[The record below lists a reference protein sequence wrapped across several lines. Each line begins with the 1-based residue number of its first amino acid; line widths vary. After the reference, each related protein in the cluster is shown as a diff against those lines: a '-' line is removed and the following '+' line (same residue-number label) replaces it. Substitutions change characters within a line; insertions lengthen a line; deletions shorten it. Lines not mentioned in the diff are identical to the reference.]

1 MSLVNIFIDRPRILI
16 LTLVFILLAGASS
29 YISIPRQENPELA
42 QRWASIIAIDP
53 GASASR
59 IETQVVIKLESA
71 LQEIIEIER
80 LDANIQ
86 AGSAQILIEL
96 EDSVTFDLIEQ
107 TWSEILDKI
116 ALVEPTLPST
126 TKVELIR
133 SSGPPISVLYALTWK
148 GQGEAPIILMSR
160 LGDELRRKLAFVDNT
175 ERTGLFGIA
184 NEEVLVEIDTNKLA
198 LLNLSLAQVSQALA
212 TYDSK
217 KPLGKSS
224 DANNEIL
231 LKIKENL
238 VNVSQIK
245 DLPIQVIDG
254 YGVVRLQDIA
264 SVKKKPF
271 TPIEDIALSN
281 GKRTVLVEAK
291 AAFGQR
297 IDLYVGQ
304 ADKVADEFREVLPD
318 EIVLENIYSES
329 FYTKKMFDTL
339 TRSII
344 YAIILVL
351 LLSFFLLGLRAALI
365 VSAILPFTISL
376 VLLGCRIL
384 EMPLHQTSIT
394 GIIIALGLLIDN
406 GIIVV
411 EDYKHRRSV
420 GLQPREAI
428 NKTINQLVIPL
439 LAATFTTVFAFLP
452 IATGD
457 GASTEFVGG
466 MAVTVILAITS
477 SLFLALTIVP
487 VMMAYLERVK
497 FFNKISFNKNGYSNK
512 KLLEKYRALLL
523 WAYSKPRRAMGIAL
537 FLPFLGFFL
546 FSSIPQDFFPAQDRN
561 MFRVSVELPI
571 NSTAEETERSVYE
584 IRKQILKTGVV
595 ESDVWFIGRRLP
607 RILYNVVAGDS
618 AVGSNHIAEGVYFAS
633 SYKDMMN
640 ILPSLAKNISQS
652 NPDIEV
658 RVDKFYSG
666 PPVFA
671 AIDYYITG
679 DDPELLQ
686 ALGEKLELIISKAP
700 NISSTNA
707 TLSSYETNI
716 EIDFNNSNM
725 ALSSKQM
732 EAILLE
738 LAAANNGIVVGSML
752 DGNKDLPI
760 RMKSSN
766 GINSSIENI
775 GMLTLAGPASVDYVE
790 NFGKTSLTRTSE
802 FIERTNGEKKN
813 SVQGQIWT
821 GNLASGVEA
830 AIKDEI
836 ETFKL
841 SLPAG
846 YSLESDGEADTAAES
861 QGQIIS
867 SAAIFFVLIV
877 IGLVAALNSFKQAGI
892 ILSVAILCVGLSFVG
907 LVVGQQNYGFIAT
920 VGAIGL
926 AGLAINDSIV
936 VLSHIKEE
944 AENNGLTKAKLVEV
958 VIRST
963 RHVLTTS
970 ATTIGGFL
978 PLLFASIFFRPL
990 AWGMV
995 VGVIGSSI
1003 IAVFYIPA
1011 MFISVSY
1018 THLTLPTK
1026 A

>member
-1 MSLVNIFIDRPRILI
+1 MSLINIFIDRPRILI

-59 IETQVVIKLESA
+59 IETQVITKLESA

-86 AGSAQILIEL
+86 AGSAQMLIEL
-96 EDSVTFDLIEQ
+96 EDYVTFDLIEQ

-116 ALVEPTLPST
+116 ALVEPTLPKT
-126 TKVELIR
+126 TSVELIR

-184 NEEVLVEIDTNKLA
+184 NEEVLVEIDTNKLG

-212 TYDSK
+212 NYDSK

-264 SVKKKPF
+264 TVKKKPF

-281 GKRTVLVEAK
+281 GKRSVLVEAK

-318 EIVLENIYSES
+318 EIALENIYSES

-487 VMMAYLERVK
+487 VMMAYLERIK
-497 FFNKISFNKNGYSNK
+497 FFNKISFNRNGYSNK
-512 KLLEKYRALLL
+512 KLLEKYRALLT

-1011 MFISVSY
+1011 MFIYLKKIQS
-1018 THLTLPTK
+1018 
-1026 A
+1026 

>member
-1 MSLVNIFIDRPRILI
+1 MSLINIFIDRPRILI
-16 LTLVFILLAGASS
+16 LTLLFILLAGASS

-59 IETQVVIKLESA
+59 IETQVITKLESA

-86 AGSAQILIEL
+86 AGSAQMLIEL
-96 EDSVTFDLIEQ
+96 EDYVTFDLIEQ

-116 ALVEPTLPST
+116 ALVEPTLPKT
-126 TKVELIR
+126 TSVELIR
-133 SSGPPISVLYALTWK
+133 SSGPPISALYALTWK

-184 NEEVLVEIDTNKLA
+184 NEEVLVEIDTNKLG

-212 TYDSK
+212 NYDSK

-264 SVKKKPF
+264 TVKKKPF

-281 GKRTVLVEAK
+281 GKRSILVEAK

-339 TRSII
+339 TTSII

-487 VMMAYLERVK
+487 VMMAYLERIK
-497 FFNKISFNKNGYSNK
+497 FFNKISFNRNGYSNK
-512 KLLEKYRALLL
+512 KLLEKYRALLT

-633 SYKDMMN
+633 SYKDMIN
-640 ILPSLAKNISQS
+640 ILPTLAKNISQS

-1011 MFISVSY
+1011 MFIYLKKIQS
-1018 THLTLPTK
+1018 
-1026 A
+1026 

>member
-264 SVKKKPF
+264 SVNKKPY
-271 TPIEDIALSN
+271 TPIEDIALSD
-281 GKRTVLVEAK
+281 GKRSVLVEAK

-304 ADKVADEFREVLPD
+304 ADKVADDFREILPD

-329 FYTKKMFDTL
+329 FYTKKMFNTL

-344 YAIILVL
+344 YAIFLVL

-376 VLLGCRIL
+376 VLIGCRIL

-411 EDYKHRRSV
+411 EDYKHRRAV

-428 NKTINQLVIPL
+428 NKTISQLVIPL

-452 IATGD
+452 IATGE
-457 GASTEFVGG
+457 GSSTEFVGG

-477 SLFLALTIVP
+477 SLFLALTVVP

-497 FFNKISFNKNGYSNK
+497 FFNKISFNRNGYSNQ
-512 KLLEKYRALLL
+512 KLLGKYRALLT
-523 WAYSKPRRAMGIAL
+523 WAYLKPRRAMGIAL

-561 MFRVSVELPI
+561 MFRVSIELPL
-571 NSTAEETERSVYE
+571 NSTAEETERSVKE
-584 IRKQILKTGVV
+584 IRKQVLNTGIV

-640 ILPSLAKNISQS
+640 VLPNLAKNLSQS

-658 RVDKFYSG
+658 RADKFYAG

-679 DDPELLQ
+679 DDPEVLQ

-716 EIDFNNSNM
+716 EIDLNNSNM

-732 EAILLE
+732 EAILIE

-775 GMLTLAGPASVDYVE
+775 GMLTLPGPASVDYVE

-813 SVQGQIWT
+813 SVQGKIWT
-821 GNLASGVEA
+821 GNLASNVET

-836 ETFKL
+836 EAFKL
-841 SLPAG
+841 SLPSG
-846 YSLESDGEADTAAES
+846 YSLQSDGEADTAAES

-907 LVVGQQNYGFIAT
+907 LVIGQQNYGFIAT

-944 AENNGLTKAKLVEV
+944 AERDGLTKAELVEV

-963 RHVLTTS
+963 RHVITTS

-995 VGVIGSSI
+995 VGVVGSSI

-1011 MFISVSY
+1011 MFIYLKKIQS
-1018 THLTLPTK
+1018 
-1026 A
+1026 

>member
-1 MSLVNIFIDRPRILI
+1 MSLINIFIDRPRILI
-16 LTLVFILLAGASS
+16 LTLLFILLAGASS

-59 IETQVVIKLESA
+59 IETQVITKLESA

-86 AGSAQILIEL
+86 AGSAQMLIEL
-96 EDSVTFDLIEQ
+96 EDYVTFDLIEQ

-116 ALVEPTLPST
+116 ALVEPTLPKT
-126 TKVELIR
+126 TSVELIR
-133 SSGPPISVLYALTWK
+133 SSGPPISALYALTWK

-184 NEEVLVEIDTNKLA
+184 NEEVLVEIDTNKLG

-212 TYDSK
+212 NYDSK

-264 SVKKKPF
+264 TVKKKPF

-281 GKRTVLVEAK
+281 GKRSILVEAK

-339 TRSII
+339 TTSII

-487 VMMAYLERVK
+487 VMMAYLERIK
-497 FFNKISFNKNGYSNK
+497 FFNKISFNRNGYSNK
-512 KLLEKYRALLL
+512 KLLEKYRALLT
-523 WAYSKPRRAMGIAL
+523 WAYSKPTRAMGIAL

-633 SYKDMMN
+633 SYKDMIN
-640 ILPSLAKNISQS
+640 ILPSLAKNLSQS

-1011 MFISVSY
+1011 MFIYLKKIQS
-1018 THLTLPTK
+1018 
-1026 A
+1026 

>member
-1 MSLVNIFIDRPRILI
+1 MSLINIFIDRPRILI
-16 LTLVFILLAGASS
+16 LTLLFILLAGASS

-42 QRWASIIAIDP
+42 QRWASIIVIDP

-59 IETQVVIKLESA
+59 IETQVITKLESA

-86 AGSAQILIEL
+86 AGSAQMLIEL
-96 EDSVTFDLIEQ
+96 EDYVTFDLIEQ

-116 ALVEPTLPST
+116 ALVEPILPKT
-126 TKVELIR
+126 TSVELIR

-212 TYDSK
+212 KYDSK

-318 EIVLENIYSES
+318 EIALENIYSES

-571 NSTAEETERSVYE
+571 NSTAEETERSVHE

-640 ILPSLAKNISQS
+640 ILPNLAKNLSQS

-658 RVDKFYSG
+658 RADKFYSG

-738 LAAANNGIVVGSML
+738 LAVANNGIVVGSML

-1011 MFISVSY
+1011 MFIYLKKIQS
-1018 THLTLPTK
+1018 
-1026 A
+1026 

>member
-1 MSLVNIFIDRPRILI
+1 MSLINIFIDRPRILI

-59 IETQVVIKLESA
+59 IETQVITKLESA

-86 AGSAQILIEL
+86 AGSAQMLIEL
-96 EDSVTFDLIEQ
+96 EDYVTFDLIEQ

-116 ALVEPTLPST
+116 ALVEPTLPKT
-126 TKVELIR
+126 TSVELIR

-212 TYDSK
+212 KYDSK

-318 EIVLENIYSES
+318 EIALENIYSES

-394 GIIIALGLLIDN
+394 WIIIALGLLIDN

-428 NKTINQLVIPL
+428 NKTISQLVIPL

-497 FFNKISFNKNGYSNK
+497 FFNKISFNKNGYANK

-571 NSTAEETERSVYE
+571 NSTAEETERSVHE

-640 ILPSLAKNISQS
+640 ILPNLAKNLSQS

-658 RVDKFYSG
+658 RADKFYSG

-738 LAAANNGIVVGSML
+738 LAVANNGIVVGSML

-892 ILSVAILCVGLSFVG
+892 ILSVAILCIGLSFVG
-907 LVVGQQNYGFIAT
+907 LVIGQQNYGFIAT

-944 AENNGLTKAKLVEV
+944 AEKNVLTKAKLVEV

-978 PLLFASIFFRPL
+978 PLLFASMFFRPL

-1011 MFISVSY
+1011 MFIYLKKIQS
-1018 THLTLPTK
+1018 
-1026 A
+1026 

>member
-1 MSLVNIFIDRPRILI
+1 MSLINIFIDRPRILI
-16 LTLVFILLAGASS
+16 LTLLFILLAGASS

-59 IETQVVIKLESA
+59 IETQVITKLESA

-86 AGSAQILIEL
+86 AGSAQMLIEL
-96 EDSVTFDLIEQ
+96 EDYVTFDLIEQ

-116 ALVEPTLPST
+116 ALVEPTLPKT
-126 TKVELIR
+126 TSVELIR

-184 NEEVLVEIDTNKLA
+184 NEEVLVEIDTNKLG

-212 TYDSK
+212 NYDSK

-264 SVKKKPF
+264 TVKKKPF

-281 GKRTVLVEAK
+281 GKRSVLVEAK

-318 EIVLENIYSES
+318 EIALENIYSES

-487 VMMAYLERVK
+487 VMMAYLERIK
-497 FFNKISFNKNGYSNK
+497 FFNKISFNRNGYSNK
-512 KLLEKYRALLL
+512 KLLEKYRALLT

-640 ILPSLAKNISQS
+640 ILPSLAKNLSQS

-1011 MFISVSY
+1011 MFIYLKKIQS
-1018 THLTLPTK
+1018 
-1026 A
+1026 

>member
-1 MSLVNIFIDRPRILI
+1 MSLINILIDRPRILI

-59 IETQVVIKLESA
+59 IETQVITKLESA

-86 AGSAQILIEL
+86 AGSAQMLIEL
-96 EDSVTFDLIEQ
+96 EDYVTFDLIEQ

-116 ALVEPTLPST
+116 ALVEPTLPKT
-126 TKVELIR
+126 TSVELIR

-212 TYDSK
+212 KYDSK

-318 EIVLENIYSES
+318 EIALENIYSES

-428 NKTINQLVIPL
+428 NKTISQLVIPL

-571 NSTAEETERSVYE
+571 NSTAEETERSVHE

-640 ILPSLAKNISQS
+640 ILPNLAKNLSQS

-658 RVDKFYSG
+658 RADKFYSG

-738 LAAANNGIVVGSML
+738 LAVANNGIVVGSML

-892 ILSVAILCVGLSFVG
+892 ILSVAILCIGLSFVG
-907 LVVGQQNYGFIAT
+907 LVIGQQNYGFIAT

-944 AENNGLTKAKLVEV
+944 AEKNGLTKAKLVEV

-978 PLLFASIFFRPL
+978 PLLFASMFFRPL

-1011 MFISVSY
+1011 MFIYLKKIQS
-1018 THLTLPTK
+1018 
-1026 A
+1026 

>member
-1 MSLVNIFIDRPRILI
+1 MSLINIFIDRPRILI

-59 IETQVVIKLESA
+59 IETQVITKLESA

-86 AGSAQILIEL
+86 AGSAQMLIEL
-96 EDSVTFDLIEQ
+96 EDYVTFDLIEQ

-116 ALVEPTLPST
+116 ALVEPILPKT
-126 TKVELIR
+126 TSVELIR

-212 TYDSK
+212 KYDSK

-318 EIVLENIYSES
+318 EIALENIYSES

-420 GLQPREAI
+420 GLHPREAI
-428 NKTINQLVIPL
+428 NKTISQLVIPL

-571 NSTAEETERSVYE
+571 NSTAEETERSVHE

-640 ILPSLAKNISQS
+640 ILPNLAKNLSQS

-658 RVDKFYSG
+658 RADKFYSG

-738 LAAANNGIVVGSML
+738 LAVANNGIVVGSML

-892 ILSVAILCVGLSFVG
+892 ILSVAILCIGLSFVG
-907 LVVGQQNYGFIAT
+907 LVIGQQNYGFIAT

-944 AENNGLTKAKLVEV
+944 AENNGLNKAELVEV

-978 PLLFASIFFRPL
+978 PLLFASMFFRPL

-1011 MFISVSY
+1011 MFIYLKKIQS
-1018 THLTLPTK
+1018 
-1026 A
+1026 

>member
-1 MSLVNIFIDRPRILI
+1 MSLINIFIDRPRILI
-16 LTLVFILLAGASS
+16 LTLLFILLAGASS

-59 IETQVVIKLESA
+59 IETQVITKLESA

-86 AGSAQILIEL
+86 AGSAQMLIEL
-96 EDSVTFDLIEQ
+96 EDYVTFDLIEQ

-116 ALVEPTLPST
+116 ALVEPTLPKT
-126 TKVELIR
+126 TSVELIR
-133 SSGPPISVLYALTWK
+133 SSGPPISALYALTWK

-184 NEEVLVEIDTNKLA
+184 NEEVLVEIDTNKLG

-212 TYDSK
+212 NYDSK

-264 SVKKKPF
+264 TVKKKPF

-281 GKRTVLVEAK
+281 GKRSILVEAK

-339 TRSII
+339 TTSII

-487 VMMAYLERVK
+487 VMMAYLERIK
-497 FFNKISFNKNGYSNK
+497 FFNKISFNRNGYSNK
-512 KLLEKYRALLL
+512 KLLEKYRALLT

-640 ILPSLAKNISQS
+640 ILPSLAKNLSQS

-1011 MFISVSY
+1011 MFIYLKKIQS
-1018 THLTLPTK
+1018 
-1026 A
+1026 

>member
-1 MSLVNIFIDRPRILI
+1 MSLINIFIDRPRILI

-42 QRWASIIAIDP
+42 QRWASIIVIDP

-59 IETQVVIKLESA
+59 IETQVITKLESA

-86 AGSAQILIEL
+86 AGSAQMLIEL
-96 EDSVTFDLIEQ
+96 EDYVTFDLIEQ

-116 ALVEPTLPST
+116 ALVEPILPKT
-126 TKVELIR
+126 TSVELIR

-212 TYDSK
+212 KYDSK

-318 EIVLENIYSES
+318 EIALENIYSES

-428 NKTINQLVIPL
+428 NKTISQLVIPL

-571 NSTAEETERSVYE
+571 NSTAEETERSVHE

-640 ILPSLAKNISQS
+640 ILPNLAKNLSQS

-658 RVDKFYSG
+658 RADKFYSG

-738 LAAANNGIVVGSML
+738 LAVANNGIVVGSML

-892 ILSVAILCVGLSFVG
+892 ILSVAILCIGLSFVG
-907 LVVGQQNYGFIAT
+907 LVIGQQNYGFIAT

-944 AENNGLTKAKLVEV
+944 AENNGLNKAELVEV

-978 PLLFASIFFRPL
+978 PLLFASMFFRPL

-1011 MFISVSY
+1011 MFIYLKKIQS
-1018 THLTLPTK
+1018 
-1026 A
+1026 

>member
-1 MSLVNIFIDRPRILI
+1 MSLINIFIDRPRILI
-16 LTLVFILLAGASS
+16 LTLLFILLAGASS

-59 IETQVVIKLESA
+59 IETQVITKLESA

-86 AGSAQILIEL
+86 AGSAQMLIEL
-96 EDSVTFDLIEQ
+96 EDYVTFDLIEQ

-116 ALVEPTLPST
+116 ALVEPTLPKT
-126 TKVELIR
+126 TSVELIR
-133 SSGPPISVLYALTWK
+133 SSGPPISALYALTWK

-184 NEEVLVEIDTNKLA
+184 NEEVLVEIDTNKLG

-212 TYDSK
+212 NYDSK

-264 SVKKKPF
+264 TVKKKPF

-281 GKRTVLVEAK
+281 GKRSILVEAK

-339 TRSII
+339 TTSII

-487 VMMAYLERVK
+487 VMMAYLERIK
-497 FFNKISFNKNGYSNK
+497 FFNKISFNRNGYSNK
-512 KLLEKYRALLL
+512 KLLEKYRALLT

-640 ILPSLAKNISQS
+640 ILPSLAKNLSQS

-944 AENNGLTKAKLVEV
+944 AEDNGLTKAKLVEV

-1011 MFISVSY
+1011 MFIYLKKIQS
-1018 THLTLPTK
+1018 
-1026 A
+1026 

>member
-1 MSLVNIFIDRPRILI
+1 MSLINIFIDKPRILI

-59 IETQVVIKLESA
+59 IETQVITKLESA

-86 AGSAQILIEL
+86 AGSAQMLIEL
-96 EDSVTFDLIEQ
+96 EDYVTFDLIEQ

-116 ALVEPTLPST
+116 ALVEPILSKT
-126 TKVELIR
+126 TSVELIR

-212 TYDSK
+212 KYDSK

-318 EIVLENIYSES
+318 EIALENIYSES

-428 NKTINQLVIPL
+428 NKTISQLVIPL

-571 NSTAEETERSVYE
+571 NSTAEETERSVHE

-640 ILPSLAKNISQS
+640 ILPNLAKNLSQS

-658 RVDKFYSG
+658 RADKFYSG

-738 LAAANNGIVVGSML
+738 LAVANNGIVVGSML

-892 ILSVAILCVGLSFVG
+892 ILSVAILCIGLSFVG
-907 LVVGQQNYGFIAT
+907 LVIGQQNYGFIAT

-944 AENNGLTKAKLVEV
+944 AENNGLNKAELVEV

-978 PLLFASIFFRPL
+978 PLLFASMFFRPL

-1011 MFISVSY
+1011 MFIYLKKIQS
-1018 THLTLPTK
+1018 
-1026 A
+1026 

>member
-1 MSLVNIFIDRPRILI
+1 MSLINIFIDRPRILI

-59 IETQVVIKLESA
+59 IETQVITKLESA

-86 AGSAQILIEL
+86 AGSAQMLIEL
-96 EDSVTFDLIEQ
+96 EDYVTFDLIEQ

-116 ALVEPTLPST
+116 ALVEPTLPKT
-126 TKVELIR
+126 TSVELIR

-212 TYDSK
+212 KYDSK

-245 DLPIQVIDG
+245 DLPVQVIDG

-318 EIVLENIYSES
+318 EIALENIYSES

-428 NKTINQLVIPL
+428 NKTISQLVIPL

-571 NSTAEETERSVYE
+571 NSTAEETERSVHE

-640 ILPSLAKNISQS
+640 ILPNLAKNLSQS

-658 RVDKFYSG
+658 RADKFYSG

-738 LAAANNGIVVGSML
+738 LAVANNGIVVGSML

-892 ILSVAILCVGLSFVG
+892 ILSVAILCIGLSFVG
-907 LVVGQQNYGFIAT
+907 LVIGQQNYGFIAT

-944 AENNGLTKAKLVEV
+944 AEKNGLTKAKLVEV

-978 PLLFASIFFRPL
+978 PLLFASMFFRPL

-1011 MFISVSY
+1011 MFIYLKKIQS
-1018 THLTLPTK
+1018 
-1026 A
+1026 

>member
-1 MSLVNIFIDRPRILI
+1 MSLINIFIDRPRILI

-42 QRWASIIAIDP
+42 QRWASIIVIDP

-59 IETQVVIKLESA
+59 IETQVITKLESA

-86 AGSAQILIEL
+86 AGSAQMLIEL
-96 EDSVTFDLIEQ
+96 EDYVTFDLIEQ

-116 ALVEPTLPST
+116 ALVEPILPKT
-126 TKVELIR
+126 TSVELIR

-212 TYDSK
+212 KYDSK

-318 EIVLENIYSES
+318 EIALENIYSES

-411 EDYKHRRSV
+411 EDYKHRRSL

-428 NKTINQLVIPL
+428 NKTISQLVIPL

-571 NSTAEETERSVYE
+571 NSTAEETERSVHE

-640 ILPSLAKNISQS
+640 ILPNLAKNLSQS

-658 RVDKFYSG
+658 RADKFYSG

-738 LAAANNGIVVGSML
+738 LAVANNGIVVGSML

-892 ILSVAILCVGLSFVG
+892 ILSVAILCIGLSFVG
-907 LVVGQQNYGFIAT
+907 LVIGQQNYGFIAT

-944 AENNGLTKAKLVEV
+944 AENNGLNKAELVEV

-978 PLLFASIFFRPL
+978 PLLFASMFFRPL

-1011 MFISVSY
+1011 MFIYLKKIQS
-1018 THLTLPTK
+1018 
-1026 A
+1026 

>member
-1 MSLVNIFIDRPRILI
+1 MSLINIFIDRPRILI

-59 IETQVVIKLESA
+59 IETQVITKLESA

-80 LDANIQ
+80 LDVNIQ
-86 AGSAQILIEL
+86 AGSAQMLIEL
-96 EDSVTFDLIEQ
+96 EDYVTFDLIEQ

-116 ALVEPTLPST
+116 ALVEPTLPKT
-126 TKVELIR
+126 TSVELIR

-212 TYDSK
+212 KYDSK

-318 EIVLENIYSES
+318 EIALENIYSES

-428 NKTINQLVIPL
+428 NKTISQLVIPL

-571 NSTAEETERSVYE
+571 NSTAEETERSVHE

-640 ILPSLAKNISQS
+640 ILPNLAKNLSQS

-658 RVDKFYSG
+658 RADKFYSG

-738 LAAANNGIVVGSML
+738 LAVANNGIVVGSML

-892 ILSVAILCVGLSFVG
+892 ILSVAILCIGLSFVG
-907 LVVGQQNYGFIAT
+907 LVIGQQNYGFIAT

-944 AENNGLTKAKLVEV
+944 AEKNVLTKAKLVEV

-978 PLLFASIFFRPL
+978 PLLFASMFFRPL

-1011 MFISVSY
+1011 MFIYLKKIQS
-1018 THLTLPTK
+1018 
-1026 A
+1026 

>member
-1 MSLVNIFIDRPRILI
+1 MSLINIFIDRPRILI

-59 IETQVVIKLESA
+59 IETQVITKLESA

-86 AGSAQILIEL
+86 AGSAQMLIEL
-96 EDSVTFDLIEQ
+96 EDYVTFDLIEQ

-116 ALVEPTLPST
+116 ALVEPILPKT
-126 TKVELIR
+126 TSVELIR

-212 TYDSK
+212 KYDSK

-318 EIVLENIYSES
+318 EIALENIYSES

-428 NKTINQLVIPL
+428 NKTISQLVIPL

-571 NSTAEETERSVYE
+571 NSTAEETERSVHE

-640 ILPSLAKNISQS
+640 ILPNLAKNLSQS

-658 RVDKFYSG
+658 RADKFYSG

-738 LAAANNGIVVGSML
+738 LAVANNGIVVGSML

-892 ILSVAILCVGLSFVG
+892 ILSVAILCIGLSFVG
-907 LVVGQQNYGFIAT
+907 LVIGQQNYGFIAT

-944 AENNGLTKAKLVEV
+944 AENNGLNKAELVEV

-978 PLLFASIFFRPL
+978 PLLFASMFFRPL

-1003 IAVFYIPA
+1003 IAVFYIVYCQ
-1011 MFISVSY
+1011 S
-1018 THLTLPTK
+1018 K
-1026 A
+1026 

>member
-1 MSLVNIFIDRPRILI
+1 MSLINIFIDRPRILI
-16 LTLVFILLAGASS
+16 LTLLFILLAGASS

-59 IETQVVIKLESA
+59 IETQVITKLESA

-86 AGSAQILIEL
+86 AGSAQMLIEL
-96 EDSVTFDLIEQ
+96 EDYVTFDLIEQ

-116 ALVEPTLPST
+116 ALVEPTLPKT
-126 TKVELIR
+126 TSVELIR

-184 NEEVLVEIDTNKLA
+184 NEEVLVEIDTNKLG

-212 TYDSK
+212 NYDSK

-264 SVKKKPF
+264 TVKKKPF

-281 GKRTVLVEAK
+281 GKRSVLVEAK

-318 EIVLENIYSES
+318 EIALENIYSES

-487 VMMAYLERVK
+487 VMMAYLERIK
-497 FFNKISFNKNGYSNK
+497 FFNKISFNRNGYSNK
-512 KLLEKYRALLL
+512 KLLEKYRALLT

-1011 MFISVSY
+1011 MFIYLKKIQS
-1018 THLTLPTK
+1018 
-1026 A
+1026 

>member
-1 MSLVNIFIDRPRILI
+1 MSLINIFIDRPRILI
-16 LTLVFILLAGASS
+16 LTLLFILLAGASS

-59 IETQVVIKLESA
+59 IETQVITKLESA

-86 AGSAQILIEL
+86 AGSAQMLIEL
-96 EDSVTFDLIEQ
+96 EDYVTFDLIEQ

-116 ALVEPTLPST
+116 ALVEPTLPKT
-126 TKVELIR
+126 TSVELIR

-184 NEEVLVEIDTNKLA
+184 NEEVLVEIDTNKLG

-212 TYDSK
+212 NYDSK

-264 SVKKKPF
+264 TVKKKPF

-281 GKRTVLVEAK
+281 GKRSVLVEAK

-487 VMMAYLERVK
+487 VMMAYLERIK
-497 FFNKISFNKNGYSNK
+497 FFNKISFNRNGYSNK
-512 KLLEKYRALLL
+512 KLLEKYRALLT

-1011 MFISVSY
+1011 MFIYLKKIQS
-1018 THLTLPTK
+1018 
-1026 A
+1026 

>member
-1 MSLVNIFIDRPRILI
+1 MSLINIFIDRPRILI
-16 LTLVFILLAGASS
+16 LTLLFILLAGASS

-59 IETQVVIKLESA
+59 IETQVITKLESA

-86 AGSAQILIEL
+86 AGSAQMLIEL
-96 EDSVTFDLIEQ
+96 EDYVTFDLIEQ

-116 ALVEPTLPST
+116 ALVEPTLPKT
-126 TKVELIR
+126 TSVELIR

-184 NEEVLVEIDTNKLA
+184 NEEVLVEIDTNKLG

-212 TYDSK
+212 NYDSK

-264 SVKKKPF
+264 TVKKKPF

-281 GKRTVLVEAK
+281 GKRSVLVEAK

-487 VMMAYLERVK
+487 VMMAYLERIK
-497 FFNKISFNKNGYSNK
+497 FFNKISFNRNGYSNK
-512 KLLEKYRALLL
+512 KLLEKYRALLT

-978 PLLFASIFFRPL
+978 PLLFASMFFRPL

-1011 MFISVSY
+1011 MFIYLKKIQS
-1018 THLTLPTK
+1018 
-1026 A
+1026 

>member
-1 MSLVNIFIDRPRILI
+1 MSLINIFIDRPRILI
-16 LTLVFILLAGASS
+16 LTLLFILLAGASS

-59 IETQVVIKLESA
+59 IETQVITKLESA

-86 AGSAQILIEL
+86 AGSAQMLIEL
-96 EDSVTFDLIEQ
+96 EDYVTFDLIEQ

-116 ALVEPTLPST
+116 ALVEPTLPKT
-126 TKVELIR
+126 TSVELIR

-184 NEEVLVEIDTNKLA
+184 NEEVLVEIDTNKLG

-212 TYDSK
+212 NYDSK

-264 SVKKKPF
+264 TVKKKPF

-281 GKRTVLVEAK
+281 GKRSILVEAK

-487 VMMAYLERVK
+487 VMMAYLERIK
-497 FFNKISFNKNGYSNK
+497 FFNKISFNRNGYSNK
-512 KLLEKYRALLL
+512 KLLEKYRALLT

-584 IRKQILKTGVV
+584 IRKQIRKTGVV

-640 ILPSLAKNISQS
+640 ILPSLAKNLSQS

-1011 MFISVSY
+1011 MFIY
-1018 THLTLPTK
+1018 LKKIQL
-1026 A
+1026 

>member
-1 MSLVNIFIDRPRILI
+1 MSLINIFIDKPRILI
-16 LTLVFILLAGASS
+16 LTLLFILLAGASS

-59 IETQVVIKLESA
+59 IETQVITKLESA

-86 AGSAQILIEL
+86 AGSAQMLIEL
-96 EDSVTFDLIEQ
+96 EDYVTFDLIEQ

-116 ALVEPTLPST
+116 ALVEPTLPKT
-126 TKVELIR
+126 TSVELIR

-184 NEEVLVEIDTNKLA
+184 NEEVLVEIDTNKLG

-212 TYDSK
+212 NYDSK

-264 SVKKKPF
+264 TVKKKPF

-281 GKRTVLVEAK
+281 GKRSVLVEAK

-318 EIVLENIYSES
+318 EIALENIYSES

-487 VMMAYLERVK
+487 VMMAYLERIK
-497 FFNKISFNKNGYSNK
+497 FFNKISFNRNGYSNK
-512 KLLEKYRALLL
+512 KLLEKYRALLT

-1011 MFISVSY
+1011 MFIYLKKIQS
-1018 THLTLPTK
+1018 
-1026 A
+1026 

>member
-1 MSLVNIFIDRPRILI
+1 MSLINIFIDRPRILI
-16 LTLVFILLAGASS
+16 LTLLFILLAGASS

-42 QRWASIIAIDP
+42 QRWASIIVIDP

-59 IETQVVIKLESA
+59 IETQVITKLESA

-86 AGSAQILIEL
+86 AGSAQMLIEL
-96 EDSVTFDLIEQ
+96 EDYVTFDLIEQ

-116 ALVEPTLPST
+116 ALVEPILPKT
-126 TKVELIR
+126 TSVELIR

-212 TYDSK
+212 KYDSK

-318 EIVLENIYSES
+318 EIALENIYSES

-411 EDYKHRRSV
+411 EDYKHRRSL

-428 NKTINQLVIPL
+428 NKTISQLVIPL

-571 NSTAEETERSVYE
+571 NSTAEETERSVHE

-640 ILPSLAKNISQS
+640 ILPNLAKNLSQS

-658 RVDKFYSG
+658 RADKFYSG

-738 LAAANNGIVVGSML
+738 LAVANNGIVVGSML

-892 ILSVAILCVGLSFVG
+892 ILSVAILCIGLSFVG
-907 LVVGQQNYGFIAT
+907 LVIGQQNYGFIAT

-944 AENNGLTKAKLVEV
+944 AEKNGLTKAKLVEV

-978 PLLFASIFFRPL
+978 PLLFASMFFRPL

-1011 MFISVSY
+1011 MFIYLKKIQS
-1018 THLTLPTK
+1018 
-1026 A
+1026 